1 MATLTTIYWLCF
13 GIGLVYVLVAGT
25 LGAVSHGMEAIG
37 GDGDVDFDHDLDCD
51 HGGDFDFDFDADLDA
66 DAGFDLDIDADLDVD
81 IDADHDSGF
90 AHDGHGEVHDVSA
103 AMFPDWTPVSPLGI
117 AGFLC
122 AFGGA
127 GLAAS
132 GKGISLIPS
141 LAIAIGAGTAMAM
154 LLWLVIGKWLY
165 SMQGTSQARQ
175 GDMIGLEAEVLTP
188 IGNGEIGEIAYVL
201 GGVRHTAPAK
211 MEGEGMIN
219 KRETVRIRTM
229 KDNVVYVEKKRDLL
243 V

>member
-1 MATLTTIYWLCF
+1 METLATVYWLCF
-13 GIGLVYVLVAGT
+13 GIGLVYVLIAGT

-37 GDGDVDFDHDLDCD
+37 GDGDLDFDHDLDCD
-51 HGGDFDFDFDADLDA
+51 HAGDFDADLDA
-66 DAGFDLDIDADLDVD
+66 DLDADFDLDIDADLD
-81 IDADHDSGF
+81 ADHAAGF
-90 AHDGHGEVHDVSA
+90 AHDGHGQVNDVHTG
-103 AMFPDWTPVSPLGI
+103 MFPDWSPVSPLGI

-127 GLAAS
+127 GLVAD
-132 GKGISLIPS
+132 GKGYSLILS
-141 LAIAIGAGTAMAM
+141 LAVAVGAGTAMAM

-165 SMQGTSQARQ
+165 SMQGTSEARQ

-188 IGNGEIGEIAYVL
+188 IGNGAMGEIAYIL

-211 MEGEGMIN
+211 IAGEGMIN

-229 KDNVVYVEKKRDLL
+229 KDNVVYVEKKRQLL
-243 V
+243 S